1 MLTSNFKHNFH
12 KKKKVFCIKARSTSA
27 LHSHEGK
34 DTKPTTVKWSIT
46 KQGVQEHNLCYLWI
60 DERRPLHNIIASNT
74 LHYIFALVV
83 KDSREVRCVRV
94 WSFFSFCLS
103 GYGMLEADVAF
114 TSSKGTRQLIF
125 FFQFRG
131 YSIILPFLMKRNFVK
146 VWQPAIVVF
155 CAIASEIFWDGHACV
170 NKKTAFHNTGAFI
183 SHIGLGQSVWHFQA
197 IYSYIFRAK
206 KL

>member
-74 LHYIFALVV
+74 PHYIFALVV
-83 KDSREVRCVRV
+83 KSIREVRCVRV
-94 WSFFSFCLS
+94 WSIFFLLFVRVWDVRSGRSIHKLKGHKVVNYYFFSN
-103 GYGMLEADVAF
+103 
-114 TSSKGTRQLIF
+114 
-125 FFQFRG
+125 FRG
-131 YSIILPFLMKRNFVK
+131 YSIILPFLMKRNFVQ
-146 VWQPAIVVF
+146 VW
-155 CAIASEIFWDGHACV
+155 
-170 NKKTAFHNTGAFI
+170 
-183 SHIGLGQSVWHFQA
+183 
-197 IYSYIFRAK
+197 
-206 KL
+206 